1 MRLPENS
8 SASLLPP
15 SSSEPMEQPLAFK
28 KYHQKPLPSF
38 YNYLPGKRISE
49 DTRIRIL
56 AQNSGYVSSYFFQL
70 AKTWDQVGTEE
81 LMLLWDETKK

>member
-1 MRLPENS
+1 MRLANNDS
-8 SASLLPP
+8 STLFPP
-15 SSSEPMEQPLAFK
+15 TSSEPIEQPLAFE
-28 KYHQKPLPSF
+28 KYHQKPLPPL

-70 AKTWDQVGTEE
+70 AKTWDQVY
-81 LMLLWDETKK
+81 KKMCEVR